1 MNESYYIGI
10 DDYNIIRKGL
20 LDKNN
25 NVIKTSIQNLITQLE
40 EGMILFGNCK
50 GDLCSILYKIVQSDD
65 YKIRK
70 WTYHLIA
77 YEHTPDLVFRCIK
90 NLTEGIENDDENIT
104 WIFAIASI
112 ILSKQDLLNLFR
124 SHAEN
129 QISRMHFRLCTIVF
143 SNFDININAR
153 NVRKILDS
161 NDFLSKMWLTKIY
174 ACNYRIVKKKQY
186 VKIVNH
192 KVMNEL
198 LQDDK
203 MDRYALWAFST
214 YKSVNINKIEIRS
227 YDAVKLPDKSK
238 AWF

>member
-90 NLTEGIENDDENIT
+90 NLTEKC
-104 WIFAIASI
+104 FAERVT
-112 ILSKQDLLNLFR
+112 L
-124 SHAEN
+124 
-129 QISRMHFRLCTIVF
+129 
-143 SNFDININAR
+143 
-153 NVRKILDS
+153 
-161 NDFLSKMWLTKIY
+161 
-174 ACNYRIVKKKQY
+174 
-186 VKIVNH
+186 
-192 KVMNEL
+192 
-198 LQDDK
+198 
-203 MDRYALWAFST
+203 
-214 YKSVNINKIEIRS
+214 
-227 YDAVKLPDKSK
+227 
-238 AWF
+238 